1 MTTSTYEIEEL
12 PAILTVKDLAKVL
25 MVGINTTYR
34 LLRSGEIRSIKVGR
48 QYRIPRASI
57 LSYLE
62 CKKEG

>member
-1 MTTSTYEIEEL
+1 MTTSSYEIEEL

>member
-1 MTTSTYEIEEL
+1 MSTAMFEWEEL
-12 PAILTVKDLAKVL
+12 PAILTVKDLTKVL
-25 MVGINTTYR
+25 KVGVNTTYR
-34 LLRSGEIRSIKVGR
+34 LLRSGEIRSIRVGH